1 MSALDFLKG
10 HGTGNDFV
18 ILPDTAAVLD
28 LTPGLVRGL
37 ADRHR
42 GIGGD
47 GVIRIATTGALVAAG
62 VIDGAPAGVD
72 DSDWFMDY
80 RNADGSVAEMCGN
93 GVRVFGHVL
102 HDLGLVDGDHV
113 VIGTRAGR
121 RELTVHAVTG
131 STADVSVDM
140 GTPVLLGES
149 TATLAGRTYRGA
161 GVDMGNPHLACVVP
175 GMTPEELATLPVQV
189 PPEWDVTF
197 FPAGVNL
204 ELVTPPVD
212 GVVSMRVHERGV
224 GETLSCGTG
233 TVAAAVAALRSVG
246 GDTGVVQVRVPGG
259 EVRVTVTDQ
268 GSELRGPSQLLFGGT
283 VETSDLPDPPLS

>member
-18 ILPDTAAVLD
+18 LVADPDADLD
-28 LTPGLVRGL
+28 LTPDLVRGL

-42 GIGGD
+42 GIGAD
-47 GVIRIATTGALVAAG
+47 GVIRIATTGALVDAG
-62 VIDGAPAGVD
+62 VIDGLPAGVGP
-72 DSDWFMDY
+72 SDWFMDY

-102 HDLGLVDGDHV
+102 SDLGMLDGDHA

-131 STADVSVDM
+131 SAADVSVDM
-140 GTPVLLGES
+140 GAPVVLGES
-149 TATLAGRTYRGA
+149 DATLGGTDYHGT

-175 GMTPEELATLPVQV
+175 GLTPSALADLPVGEMPV
-189 PPEWDVTF
+189 WDPSF
-197 FPAGVNL
+197 FPTGVNL
-204 ELVTPPVD
+204 EIVTPPVD
-212 GVVSMRVHERGV
+212 GVVHMRVHERGV

-233 TVAAAVAALRSVG
+233 TVAAAVAALHGTGERA
-246 GDTGVVQVRVPGG
+246 GVVEVRVPGG
-259 EVRVTVTDQ
+259 AVRVTVAEDA
-268 GSELRGPSQLLFGGT
+268 SELRGPSRLLFRGT
-283 VETSDLPDPPLS
+283 VDTDDLPFR

>member
-1 MSALDFLKG
+1 MSTLDFLKG

-18 ILPDTAAVLD
+18 LLPDPAAGID
-28 LTPGLVRGL
+28 LTPDLVRGL

-42 GIGGD
+42 GVGAD
-47 GVIRIATTGALVAAG
+47 GVIRIATSGALVDSG
-62 VIDGAPAGVD
+62 VIDALPDGVGAD
-72 DSDWFMDY
+72 DWFMDY

-102 HDLGLVDGDHV
+102 GDLGLLDGDHA

-131 STADVSVDM
+131 TTADVSVDM
-140 GTPVLLGES
+140 GAPVVLGES
-149 TATLAGRTYRGA
+149 DATLGGTDYHGT

-175 GMTPEELATLPVQV
+175 GLTPVALADLPVGQA
-189 PPEWDVTF
+189 PTWDPAF

-204 ELVTPPVD
+204 EIVTPPV
-212 GVVSMRVHERGV
+212 GGTVHMRVHERGV

-233 TVAAAVAALRSVG
+233 TVAAAVAALRS
-246 GDTGVVQVRVPGG
+246 TGEDAGQIEVRVPGG
-259 EVRVTVTDQ
+259 TVRVTVTHDS
-268 GSELRGPSQLLFGGT
+268 SELRGPSHLLFRGT
-283 VETSDLPDPPLS
+283 VDTADLPFS